1 MTVAFAG
8 IGTVREAGS
17 VNHVGGRILTNAS
30 TSIGTDDVAA
40 LDGGCFSNLPLP
52 LFVVSHEQSAD
63 FPRGRISRSVCS
75 IALRS
80 RYTSRPQKPL

>member
-40 LDGGCFSNLPLP
+40 LDGGCFTNAGPLD
-52 LFVVSHEQSAD
+52 LLTMASEAD
-63 FPRGRISRSVCS
+63 SCNAI
-75 IALRS
+75 
-80 RYTSRPQKPL
+80 